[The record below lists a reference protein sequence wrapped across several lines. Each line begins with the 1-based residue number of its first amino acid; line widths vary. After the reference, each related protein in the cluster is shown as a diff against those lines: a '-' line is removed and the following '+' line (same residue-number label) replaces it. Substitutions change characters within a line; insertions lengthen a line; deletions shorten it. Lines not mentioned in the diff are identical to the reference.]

1 MRDTFTEWI
10 ETFTAKPW
18 YRAFALLVMIVIA
31 IDVWRD
37 RGLVVGVLACSLYVG
52 VIGSALFATNPSAA
66 WVDRTGSPTPWSP
79 VGVRGDRGRVH
90 GRGGR
95 GVLVS
100 ARS

>member
-37 RGLVVGVLACSLYVG
+37 RGLVVGVLACSLLRRRDRVG
-52 VIGSALFATNPSAA
+52 AVRHEPECSLGRPDRFSDPLVACGRA
-66 WVDRTGSPTPWSP
+66 W
-79 VGVRGDRGRVH
+79 
-90 GRGGR
+90 
-95 GVLVS
+95 
-100 ARS
+100 RSRSG